1 MGLGLLKS
9 DDLRRAAEDALKG
22 KPARFEQLLA
32 FHSGMPGPRPN
43 YALAEAV
50 GEALATEKGAERLV
64 ARLAENVAA
73 PDTAEVYLPIVGAHA
88 YVAYAAKGHDVAHAW
103 SGLEELAA
111 DERAPVRLGTESALL
126 LLAKRGM
133 TDAIVSALSSWLGD
147 DDRDR
152 RWGAAATVLD
162 ALSGDRAMEALRDK
176 RGLLDTLTWLVGD
189 VADAPRAAERSD
201 ARRRLLA
208 ALGRITAAVAAQFR
222 AEPDGAAWLL
232 DRLGEA
238 KHPDVRRS
246 FEDAL
251 ARLKKRGGAEKVA
264 TLEGLHAALAASA
277 KPDRH
282 AARREPGMTS
292 RGKKKRTRG

>member
-9 DDLRRAAEDALKG
+9 DDLKQAAQDALKG
-22 KPARFEQLLA
+22 SPARFEQMLS

-43 YALAEAV
+43 YQLAEAV
-50 GEALATEKGAERLV
+50 GEALASEKGAERLV
-64 ARLAENVAA
+64 ARLAGNVAA
-73 PDTAEVYLPIVGAHA
+73 PDTAESYLPIVGAHA

-103 SGLEELAA
+103 AGLEELAA
-111 DERAPVRLGTESALL
+111 DERAPVRLGTENALL
-126 LLAKRGM
+126 ILARKGM

-147 DDRDR
+147 EDRDR

-162 ALSGDRAMEALRDK
+162 ALSGERAMEALRDK
-176 RGLLDTLTWLVGD
+176 SGLLDSLTFLLGD

-201 ARRRLLA
+201 ARRRLLV
-208 ALGRITAAVAAQFR
+208 ALGRITAAVASQFR

-232 DRLGEA
+232 DRLSEA

-246 FEDAL
+246 FTEAL
-251 ARLKKRGGAEKVA
+251 TRLKKRGGAEKVA

-292 RGKKKRTRG
+292 RGKKTRSRG